1 MSVNEA
7 RIQTIEKL
15 LSEGNNDAAL
25 QQVVMII
32 NLQQEQIETLK
43 QQVSDLQRSR
53 RY

>member
-15 LSEGNNDAAL
+15 LFEGNNDAVL